1 MNQNAWVRLDHV
13 ARNLFPF
20 TLTLLLIMVG
30 MVPLRIPD
38 LSPII
43 PSLGLVA
50 VYYWAI
56 YRPDL
61 LPAWA
66 VFAVGLI
73 QDLLGGGPLGVNAAV
88 FLIAWAVIGTQRR
101 LLITGSFALVWAVFL
116 PAGAFA
122 FLLIWL
128 FHCMIEGA
136 LIQPGPAFF
145 QYLTT
150 VAVYPCLAWIFAQA
164 QRAVLR

>member
-1 MNQNAWVRLDHV
+1 
-13 ARNLFPF
+13 LFPF

-122 FLLIWL
+122 FLLNWL
-128 FHCMIEGA
+128 FNCMIEGA
-136 LIQPGPAFF
+136 LIQPEPAVF

-164 QRAVLR
+164 PRAVLR